1 MGTYTNQASSYKSN
15 ADKVILELEDMQS
28 KFEDA
33 LSKMTI
39 PKEGDYLTEHVQAE
53 LEEKIEEIKKLIADI
68 NTRSGRLNEEAKIID
83 ERIEREKSEQQAR
96 EEEKKEEVQE

>member
-15 ADKVILELEDMQS
+15 ADKAILELEDMQS

-39 PKEGDYLTEHVQAE
+39 PKEGDYLTEHVQAK

-68 NTRSGRLNEEAKIID
+68 NTRSGRLNEEAKKID

-96 EEEKKEEVQE
+96 EEEKKEEIQE